1 MVLVLVYDIPEDKRR
16 TKLFKRLKGFLS
28 PVQKSVFE
36 GDLPS
41 RRWTE
46 LLRTVN
52 GTIDPAEDSVR
63 IYSICRGCQGS
74 MTLLGTSPAV
84 PDPREPI
91 LI

>member
-1 MVLVLVYDIPEDKRR
+1 MVLVLVYDIPDDTRR
-16 TKLFKRLKGFLS
+16 TKLFKQMKGFLV

-36 GDLPS
+36 GDLPAN
-41 RRWTE
+41 RWSE

-52 GTIDPAEDSVR
+52 EIMDHQEDSVR
-63 IYSICRGCQGS
+63 IYSICKGCKGS

-84 PDPREPI
+84 PDPGQPI